1 VERPP
6 ANDCAI
12 PLEDN
17 DNANFSSPLT
27 NASWTLANLMP
38 PCMDNLVDALL
49 LRFMPPPV
57 VLMGGAAP
65 APAAAEVAVDAVKAL
80 AWVVLGLL
88 S

>member
-1 VERPP
+1 
-6 ANDCAI
+6 
-12 PLEDN
+12 
-17 DNANFSSPLT
+17 
-27 NASWTLANLMP
+27 
-38 PCMDNLVDALL
+38 MDNLVDALL

-65 APAAAEVAVDAVKAL
+65 APAAAEAAEAAEAAVDAVKAL